1 MILSIIVFSILGLL
15 GALIVL
21 FHKKPIYNALGLL
34 LNFISLAIIYF
45 LLNAPFLGVIQIIV
59 YSGAIV
65 VFFLFVIMLLNLREP
80 LMDFDFSFK
89 GLLSIILIFAL
100 FVGVAVSLHITKL
113 PKFELGEEGKVDKLG
128 ELLLTKY
135 LVPFELASI
144 LLLVAIVIAI
154 IIGRKQEEWK
164 FYIM

>member
-1 MILSIIVFSILGLL
+1 MLLALIIFSIIGLL

-21 FHKKPIYNALGLL
+21 LHKKPIYNALGLL

-45 LLNAPFLGVIQIIV
+45 LLNAPFIGVIQIIV

-89 GLLSIILIFAL
+89 GLISIIIIFAL
-100 FVGVAVSLHITKL
+100 FLGVSISLYITKL

-135 LVPFELASI
+135 LVPFELASV

-164 FYIM
+164 FYII

>member
-1 MILSIIVFSILGLL
+1 MLLAFSIFAIIGLF
-15 GALIVL
+15 GAFLVL

-45 LLNAPFLGVIQIIV
+45 LLNAPFLGIVQIIV

-80 LMDFDFSFK
+80 LIDFDFSFK
-89 GLLSIILIFAL
+89 GLISIIAIIFL
-100 FVGVAVSLHITKL
+100 FVLISVTLYVAKL
-113 PKFELGEEGKVDKLG
+113 PRFELGEEGKVEKIG

-144 LLLVAIVIAI
+144 LLLLAIVIAI
-154 IIGRKQEEWK
+154 IIGRRGE
-164 FYIM
+164 

>member
-1 MILSIIVFSILGLL
+1 MLLALIVFSLLGLV

-21 FHKKPIYNALGLL
+21 LHTKPIYNALGLL

-45 LLNAPFLGVIQIIV
+45 LLNAPFIGVIQIIV

-89 GLLSIILIFAL
+89 GLISIILIFAL
-100 FVGVAVSLHITKL
+100 FLGVSISLYITKL
-113 PKFELGEEGKVDKLG
+113 PKFELSEEGKVSKLG

-154 IIGRKQEEWK
+154 IIGRKQEE
-164 FYIM
+164 